1 MQAHSQG
8 AVATK
13 NLQNIEH
20 KNAAQPAKE
29 RATTCR
35 IRMLSWL
42 ETTETTQFYF
52 DLSDQASET

>member
-8 AVATK
+8 AVATRNK
-13 NLQNIEH
+13 H
-20 KNAAQPAKE
+20 AAQPAKE
-29 RATTCR
+29 CVTACR

-42 ETTETTQFYF
+42 ETTETTQFYS